1 MNNKE
6 IKTLLIMLL
15 IALVL
20 FVGAMAI
27 VCVNQE
33 SKIKELEN
41 KIFSPVVIERT
52 DDDTIKDERTRELVQ
67 QAFESLDHSTWFDY
81 SYKVD
86 FGANDYGQLL
96 IFVTFYYSKVN
107 DSNNYKVIVCN
118 YYQAPQTNEWE
129 VVE

>member
-20 FVGAMAI
+20 FVGAMI
-27 VCVNQE
+27 IISISQE
-33 SKIKELEN
+33 NKIKELEN

-67 QAFESLDHSTWFDY
+67 QAYESLDHDSWFDY
-81 SYKVD
+81 AYKVD

-96 IFVTFYYSKVN
+96 IFVTFYYSKAN
-107 DSNNYKVIVCN
+107 DHKDYKTTLVN
-118 YYQAPQTNEWE
+118 YYQAPNINNWE